1 MNCPALHPVVHT
13 VAQRETSLTP
23 TVSLLWAGRVSQHM
37 SGQIATV
44 TDADFQKFTGQQG
57 VVLID
62 FWAPWCGPCRRVAP
76 VIEQLSTE
84 MPNVH
89 FGKLNTDENQMTAV
103 KNGVMSIPTLMIY
116 KNGQKVDQ
124 VVGAVPKDML
134 VSSLKKHL

>member
-1 MNCPALHPVVHT
+1 
-13 VAQRETSLTP
+13 
-23 TVSLLWAGRVSQHM
+23 M
-37 SGQIATV
+37 SGSVSEV
-44 TDADFQKFTGQQG
+44 TDADFQKFTTQQG

-84 MPNVH
+84 MPNVR

-103 KNGVMSIPTLMIY
+103 KNGVMSIPTLMIW

-124 VVGAVPKDML
+124 VVGAVPKEML